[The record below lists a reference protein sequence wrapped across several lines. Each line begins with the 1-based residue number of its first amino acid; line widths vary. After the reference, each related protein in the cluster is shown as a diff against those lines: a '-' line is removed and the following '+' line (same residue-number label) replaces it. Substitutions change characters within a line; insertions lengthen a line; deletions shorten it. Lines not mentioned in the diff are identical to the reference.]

1 MANEELRVVGARPAR
16 AFRDGESDVTTELDC
31 VVTRGSMPRGARA
44 SVPAAPPVDP
54 HAKTLLGLPPPLPA
68 APRPEDRRIAT
79 RVALEAD
86 VSLFSPTTF
95 WAGFTEDIS
104 EGGLF
109 VATYEVQ
116 PIGTRMDLRFELPT
130 GHAVSVSGV
139 VRWHRPMGDDVMPG
153 MGIAFENLSAGDAR
167 VIQTFIKHRPPLL
180 WDVD

>member
-1 MANEELRVVGARPAR
+1 MANEQLRVIGARPVRAAR
-16 AFRDGESDVTTELDC
+16 EIGEEVTTELDA
-31 VVTRGSMPRGARA
+31 VVA
-44 SVPAAPPVDP
+44 SLRPAVDP
-54 HAKTLLGLPPPLPA
+54 HAHTLVGLPPPPLPL
-68 APRPEDRRIAT
+68 RPEDRRGNT

-109 VATYEVQ
+109 VATYQVQ
-116 PIGTRMDLRFELPT
+116 PLGTRIDLRFELPT
-130 GHAVSVSGV
+130 GHAVNVAGV
-139 VRWHRPMGDDVMPG
+139 VRWHRGASDDASPG
-153 MGIAFENLSAGDAR
+153 MGIAFENLSATDAK